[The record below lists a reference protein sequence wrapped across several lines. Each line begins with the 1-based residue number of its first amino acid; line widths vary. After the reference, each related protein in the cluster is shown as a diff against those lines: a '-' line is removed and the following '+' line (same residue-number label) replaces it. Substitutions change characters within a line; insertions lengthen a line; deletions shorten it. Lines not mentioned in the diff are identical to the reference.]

1 MKKLTL
7 MASALVEKELQ
18 TLQDEKESV
27 WKRVQILEQEVEQE
41 RIKREERSKKLMDE
55 IKQVEGLVLD
65 GCSKKWSSKVSVA

>member
-1 MKKLTL
+1 
-7 MASALVEKELQ
+7 MASALVEKELR

-27 WKRVQILEQEVEQE
+27 WKRVQLLEQEVEQE

>member
-7 MASALVEKELQ
+7 MASALVEKELR

-27 WKRVQILEQEVEQE
+27 WKRVQLLEQEVEQE